1 MLKLGRYWP
10 WKTVWSHFHMRVR
23 PMLLHRPSFLFDC
36 FVKIWANCKNF
47 WANGLPPPPPP
58 LAKNSPY
65 AYVCRYNTSPLMNLL
80 LLSSLP
86 SLAPCFQP
94 RSTFCLTAR
103 AHLNTQK
110 YGTGCF
116 AVCYMYLQMCN
127 LKPRWLERPRQ
138 LELNFL
144 SLDQNLPKFTP
155 ISRIIRY
162 FELYFVP
169 LQSSSYRGSTVF
181 QAASA
186 YLVSLE
192 CRRLILRTII

>member
-47 WANGLPPPPPP
+47 WANGLPPP
-58 LAKNSPY
+58 LGKNSPY

-86 SLAPCFQP
+86 SLALCFQP

-127 LKPRWLERPRQ
+127 LKPRWLERPRR

-144 SLDQNLPKFTP
+144 SLDQNFTEIYP
-155 ISRIIRY
+155 DISNY
-162 FELYFVP
+162 P
-169 LQSSSYRGSTVF
+169 LLRTVF
-181 QAASA
+181 RSPSEFKLAGFHCIS
-186 YLVSLE
+186 SGK
-192 CRRLILRTII
+192 RLFG